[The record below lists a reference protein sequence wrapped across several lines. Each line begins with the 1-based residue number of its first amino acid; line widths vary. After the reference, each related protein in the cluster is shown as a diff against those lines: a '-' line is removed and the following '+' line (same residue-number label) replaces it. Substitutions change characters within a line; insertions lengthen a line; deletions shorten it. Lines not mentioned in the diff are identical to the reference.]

1 MMENMIKKMME
12 KRKHSRYVS
21 HARVKFTD
29 AFNVDAL
36 LKDIS
41 VIGCGIESTVFM
53 DIKTGDRCK
62 MEIVPEAA
70 SKIGKFEVTVEVQ
83 WIRTGGYSF
92 EAGFT
97 ITESPKGKH
106 FQRYVDYLSWR

>member
-1 MMENMIKKMME
+1 MME
-12 KRKHSRYVS
+12 KRKQPRYNTQ
-21 HARVKFTD
+21 ARVKFNEVFD
-29 AFNVDAL
+29 GDAL

-41 VIGCGIESTVFM
+41 VIGCGIESTVFLE
-53 DIKTGDRCK
+53 IKRDSRYK
-62 MEIVPEAA
+62 MEIHPEAA
-70 SKIGKFEVTVEVQ
+70 SKIGPFEITVEAQ

-97 ITESPKGKH
+97 IVESPKGKH

>member
-1 MMENMIKKMME
+1 MME
-12 KRKHSRYVS
+12 KRKQPRYNTQ
-21 HARVKFTD
+21 ARVR
-29 AFNVDAL
+29 FNEIFDGDAL

-53 DIKTGDRCK
+53 EINLNNQYK
-62 MEIVPEAA
+62 MEIQPEAA
-70 SKIGKFEVTVEVQ
+70 SKIGRFEITVEVQ

-97 ITESPKGKH
+97 IVEFPKGKH

>member
-1 MMENMIKKMME
+1 MMEN
-12 KRKHSRYVS
+12 RKQPRYNTQ
-21 HARVKFTD
+21 ARVQFTD
-29 AFNVDAL
+29 VFDGDAL

-53 DIKTGDRCK
+53 DIKPNSRYK
-62 MEIVPEAA
+62 MEIQPEAA
-70 SKIGKFEVTVEVQ
+70 SKIGHFEITVEVQ

-97 ITESPKGKH
+97 IIESPKGRH